1 MTRKQLALD
10 VSSSEGT
17 MGIASAQVVV
27 RSATEKPLLV
37 SQVLILFLHTL
48 QRKGGDPFAGMKS
61 VLPVQVAHRAL

>member
-27 RSATEKPLLV
+27 RSATENAAACFTGL
-37 SQVLILFLHTL
+37 
-48 QRKGGDPFAGMKS
+48 DS
-61 VLPVQVAHRAL
+61 VPTHITKERR